1 MNKRLFTSESVTEG
15 HPDKVCDKISDSVLD
30 AILAQDKMAR
40 VACETCCNTGFVMVM
55 GEITTTAVVD
65 IPEIVRKAVCEI
77 GYTSSD
83 IGFDGNTIAVMTSID
98 KQSPDIA
105 LGVDNSI
112 EKKAGGDDY
121 DTNGAGDQGMMFG
134 YATDETES
142 LMPMPIYLAH
152 QLTQKLTNV
161 RKSGE
166 LKYLRPDGKAQVTV
180 EYIDEKPARI
190 EAVVLSTQHNPDVDM
205 ETLRAEVKKHIID
218 KVIPQNMVDE
228 NTKYFINPTGRFV
241 IGGPQGDSGLTGR
254 KIIVDS
260 YGGYCPHGGG
270 AFSGKDPTKVD
281 RSACYMARHICKN
294 IVASGIAK
302 KCQLDVAY
310 SIGVAKPVSMQVNTF
325 GTSKYTN
332 EQITEII
339 DKVFDLRPSALI
351 DYLELRNPI
360 YANSSNYGHFGR
372 EGFSWEK
379 TNKAQEIKTLAEKL
393 FG

>member
-1 MNKRLFTSESVTEG
+1 M
-15 HPDKVCDKISDSVLD
+15 
-30 AILAQDKMAR
+30 
-40 VACETCCNTGFVMVM
+40 
-55 GEITTTAVVD
+55 
-65 IPEIVRKAVCEI
+65 
-77 GYTSSD
+77 
-83 IGFDGNTIAVMTSID
+83 
-98 KQSPDIA
+98 
-105 LGVDNSI
+105 
-112 EKKAGGDDY
+112 
-121 DTNGAGDQGMMFG
+121 
-134 YATDETES
+134 
-142 LMPMPIYLAH
+142 
-152 QLTQKLTNV
+152 
-161 RKSGE
+161 
-166 LKYLRPDGKAQVTV
+166 
-180 EYIDEKPARI
+180 
-190 EAVVLSTQHNPDVDM
+190 LSTQHNPDVEM
-205 ETLRAEVKKHIID
+205 SVLREEVKKHIID
-218 KVIPQNMVDE
+218 KVIPQDLVDE

-310 SIGVAKPVSMQVNTF
+310 AIGVAKPVSVQVNTF
-325 GTSKYTN
+325 GTSKYSN

-339 DKVFDLRPSALI
+339 MKVFDLRPSALI

-372 EGFSWEK
+372 DGFSWEK
-379 TNKAQEIKTLAEKL
+379 TNKAEQIKKLAVEL